1 LFTFFLDYEESFLR
15 DSVIELEIRNELL
28 LEKVADLRFALK
40 NLEKKYRTFRTE
52 HLNCNKKRYLY
63 R

>member
-1 LFTFFLDYEESFLR
+1 LNDESFLR

-28 LEKVADLRFALK
+28 VEKIADLRTALK
-40 NLEKKYRTFRTE
+40 KLEKKYRLFRNE
-52 HLNCNKKRYLY
+52 HLDCKKKIFIY

>member
-1 LFTFFLDYEESFLR
+1 LNDDSFLR

-28 LEKVADLRFALK
+28 VEKIADLRTALK
-40 NLEKKYRTFRTE
+40 KLEKKYRLFRNE
-52 HLNCNKKRYLY
+52 HLDCKKKIFIY